1 MSRAVSRAVSRGMG
15 GWGGGGFAG
24 ILSTRRYI
32 ACVEKIVVVVG
43 WRIEVGGGSGGFAG
57 ILSTQT

>member
-1 MSRAVSRAVSRGMG
+1 VEVLL
-15 GWGGGGFAG
+15 GFYLHEDTSLAFK
-24 ILSTRRYI
+24 R
-32 ACVEKIVVVVG
+32 IVVVVG

>member
-24 ILSTRRYI
+24 ILSTRTYMNIHRLRLKD
-32 ACVEKIVVVVG
+32 CS
-43 WRIEVGGGSGGFAG
+43 GGGLEDGGERG
-57 ILSTQT
+57 